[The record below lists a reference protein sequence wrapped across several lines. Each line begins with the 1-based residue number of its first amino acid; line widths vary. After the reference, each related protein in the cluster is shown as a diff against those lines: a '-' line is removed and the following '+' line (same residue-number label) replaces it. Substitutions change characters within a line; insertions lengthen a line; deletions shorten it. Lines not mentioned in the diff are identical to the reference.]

1 MAGYV
6 GSTAASTAANPPVVM
21 DSVIG
26 GHIQYSNTGAT
37 GSTAPF
43 FGLPNGGMGGKLWFY
58 SSTNLGTDA
67 AAAAFFNDG
76 PALGMTIGDV
86 MIGVYSSAYSTTP
99 YIYLGVLV
107 TSYGSTSFTLSS
119 NIITST
125 AV

>member
-6 GSTAASTAANPPVVM
+6 GSTAVSTAANPPIVLMSAV
-21 DSVIG
+21 G
-26 GHIQYSNTGAT
+26 GHVQWASS
-37 GSTAPF
+37 GSTNPPSN
-43 FGLPNGGMGGKLWFY
+43 LPVGSMGAKLWFY

-76 PALGMTIGDV
+76 VALGMTIGDV
-86 MIGVYSSAYSTTP
+86 LIGVYSSAYSTSP
-99 YIYLGVLV
+99 YLYAGVLV
-107 TSYGSTSFTLSS
+107 TSAGSTSFTLSS